1 MEKKDKLADFMR
13 ENRELFDDR
22 APSPELWDNISR
34 QLNTGSRKRRSLAV
48 NWLSGAAAA
57 LVLTLLVPT
66 VWYFTNDGLQSY
78 DTSLSGEIFEITNY
92 YETQIEEKIQ
102 LVSTLSANEPSI
114 RTELDADLERLDQV
128 LAELKE
134 DLKDGVA
141 NREVISAM
149 IQNYRMK
156 LSILEQVLEYV
167 DNSQYNSDQENE
179 IEYQL

>member
-22 APSPELWDNISR
+22 APSPKLWDNISR
-34 QLNTGSRKRRSLAV
+34 QLNTASRKRRSLAV

-66 VWYFTNDGLQSY
+66 VWYSTNDGLQSY

-134 DLKDGVA
+134 DLKDDVA

>member
-34 QLNTGSRKRRSLAV
+34 QLTTGSRKRRSLAV

-66 VWYFTNDGLQSY
+66 VWYSTNDGLQSY
-78 DTSLSGEIFEITNY
+78 DTSLSAEIFEITNY

-134 DLKDGVA
+134 DLKDDVA

-179 IEYQL
+179 IDYQL

>member
-1 MEKKDKLADFMR
+1 MDKKKKLSDFI
-13 ENRELFDDR
+13 EDNRELFDDR
-22 APSPELWDNISR
+22 IPSPELWNNINR
-34 QLNTGSRKRRSLAV
+34 QLNAGSRKRRSLTV
-48 NWLSGAAAA
+48 FWVSGAAAA
-57 LVLTLLVPT
+57 LLLTLLVPSL
-66 VWYFTNDGLQSY
+66 WFSASNRLQSY
-78 DTSLSGEIFEITNY
+78 DKSLSGEIFEITNY

-102 LVSTLSANEPSI
+102 LVSTLSADEPSI
-114 RTELDADLERLDQV
+114 RTELDADLAKLDQV

-134 DLKDGVA
+134 DLKDDVA

-167 DNSQYNSDQENE
+167 DNTENSSEQENA

>member
-66 VWYFTNDGLQSY
+66 VWYSTNDGLQSY
-78 DTSLSGEIFEITNY
+78 DTSLSRS
-92 YETQIEEKIQ
+92 EERR
-102 LVSTLSANEPSI
+102 VG
-114 RTELDADLERLDQV
+114 
-128 LAELKE
+128 KE
-134 DLKDGVA
+134 CRSRRSRWAWMMHV
-141 NREVISAM
+141 RVT
-149 IQNYRMK
+149 
-156 LSILEQVLEYV
+156 V
-167 DNSQYNSDQENE
+167 
-179 IEYQL
+179 